1 MVAPVS
7 TNSVPT
13 NTSSPVSPTSYQAP
27 VAPTNL
33 ATLGSNSTTA
43 IPTAPTTPKP
53 AVSAETERY
62 TAVQQSLSNAK
73 SAVTSAAT
81 ANTKI
86 DESLKQVRDIATK
99 LSDDNLASKD
109 REKLQADYQKLR
121 EGIIKS
127 QEQASV
133 RTGDQKS
140 LTQTAGTQ
148 KPGGQKTDVQKTN
161 LLTDDKALTTATNTR
176 GGQLDIQSSK
186 SAKALGLPEKLG
198 TAADAKALLQGNESQ
213 AGSLANAEKNTRDTA
228 ARLKKVEANVD
239 QKLETS
245 TAVAK
250 AVKRLDAAK
259 NGGVEVSAEREQ
271 QRSQALEKA
280 RETSQLLKAQFG
292 GLSANNN
299 SNSGASNPLLALLR

>member
-7 TNSVPT
+7 TNSVS
-13 NTSSPVSPTSYQAP
+13 NSPVSPTSYQAP

-33 ATLGSNSTTA
+33 ATLGSNSTAA
-43 IPTAPTTPKP
+43 IPAAPTKPKP

-109 REKLQADYQKLR
+109 REKLQADYSKLR

-140 LTQTAGTQ
+140 AAQTS
-148 KPGGQKTDVQKTN
+148 GGQKSDAQKTN

-198 TAADAKALLQGNESQ
+198 SAADAKALLQGNESQ

-280 RETSQLLKAQFG
+280 RETSQLLKSQFG
-292 GLSANNN
+292 GLSPNNN

>member
-7 TNSVPT
+7 NNPISNSQVVPASYQT
-13 NTSSPVSPTSYQAP
+13 PVST
-27 VAPTNL
+27 
-33 ATLGSNSTTA
+33 ATLNSGSSSNTIA
-43 IPTAPTTPKP
+43 TPPP
-53 AVSAETERY
+53 AAKKTESAETERY

-81 ANTKI
+81 ANNKI

-121 EGIIKS
+121 DGIVKS
-127 QEQASV
+127 QEQATV
-133 RTGDQKS
+133 RSGDQKP
-140 LTQTAGTQ
+140 GNQ
-148 KPGGQKTDVQKTN
+148 KSGEQKTN
-161 LLTDDKALTTATNTR
+161 LLTDSKALKTSTNTR
-176 GGQLDIQSSK
+176 GGQLDIQSSQ

-198 TAADAKALLQGNESQ
+198 SAAEAKALLQADDKQ
-213 AGSLANAEKNTRDTA
+213 AGSLANAEKATRETN

-280 RETSQLLKAQFG
+280 RETSQLLKSQLG
-292 GLSANNN
+292 GLSPNNNN
-299 SNSGASNPLLALLR
+299 SSASNPLLALLR

>member
-1 MVAPVS
+1 MVAPVT
-7 TNSVPT
+7 TNSANSVSNNPISPLLYQAPVVPT
-13 NTSSPVSPTSYQAP
+13 NT
-27 VAPTNL
+27 
-33 ATLGSNSTTA
+33 ATLSSTTA
-43 IPTAPTTPKP
+43 IPTGPAQPKP
-53 AVSAETERY
+53 AVSAETQRY

-73 SAVTSAAT
+73 SAISSADT
-81 ANTKI
+81 ANKQI
-86 DESLKQVRDIATK
+86 DDSLKQVRDIATK
-99 LSDDNLASKD
+99 LSNDNLASKD

-121 EGIIKS
+121 EGIVKS

-133 RTGDQKS
+133 KTGDQK
-140 LTQTAGTQ
+140 
-148 KPGGQKTDVQKTN
+148 PGDPKSSVQKTN

-198 TAADAKALLQGNESQ
+198 SAADAKALLQGNESQ
-213 AGSLANAEKNTRDTA
+213 AGSLANAEKSTRDTA

-280 RETSQLLKAQFG
+280 RETSQLLKSQLG
-292 GLSANNN
+292 GLSPNN
-299 SNSGASNPLLALLR
+299 NSGASNPLLALLR

>member
-13 NTSSPVSPTSYQAP
+13 NSVPTTSTTPVSP
-27 VAPTNL
+27 
-33 ATLGSNSTTA
+33 SNTASLSSTTFNQSKA
-43 IPTAPTTPKP
+43 IPTAPTQPKP
-53 AVSAETERY
+53 AVSAETQRY
-62 TAVQQSLSNAK
+62 TAVQQSLSGAK
-73 SAVTSAAT
+73 SAVTAAST
-81 ANTKI
+81 ANSKI
-86 DESLKQVRDIATK
+86 DDSLKQVRDIATK
-99 LSDDNLASKD
+99 LADDNLASKD

-133 RTGDQKS
+133 RSADPGSGAQKAAEQKS
-140 LTQTAGTQ
+140 SG
-148 KPGGQKTDVQKTN
+148 QKTN

-176 GGQLDIQSSK
+176 GGQLEIQSAK

-198 TAADAKALLQGNESQ
+198 SAADAKALLQGDENK
-213 AGSLANAEKNTRDTA
+213 AGSLANAEKTTRDTA
-228 ARLKKVEANVD
+228 ARLKKAEANVD

-280 RETSQLLKAQFG
+280 RETSQLLKSQFG
-292 GLSANNN
+292 GLSPNNN
-299 SNSGASNPLLALLR
+299 AGSSNSLLALLR

>member
-1 MVAPVS
+1 MVAPVT
-7 TNSVPT
+7 TNSANSVSNNPI
-13 NTSSPVSPTSYQAP
+13 SPLSYQAP
-27 VAPTNL
+27 VVPTNT
-33 ATLGSNSTTA
+33 ATLSSTTA
-43 IPTAPTTPKP
+43 IPTGPAQPKP
-53 AVSAETERY
+53 AVSAETQRY

-73 SAVTSAAT
+73 SAISSADT
-81 ANTKI
+81 ANKQI
-86 DESLKQVRDIATK
+86 DDSLKQVRDIATK
-99 LSDDNLASKD
+99 LSNDNLASKD

-121 EGIIKS
+121 EGIVKS

-133 RTGDQKS
+133 KTGDQK
-140 LTQTAGTQ
+140 
-148 KPGGQKTDVQKTN
+148 PGDPKSNVQKTN

-198 TAADAKALLQGNESQ
+198 SAADAKALLQGNESQ
-213 AGSLANAEKNTRDTA
+213 TGSLASAEKSTRDTA

-280 RETSQLLKAQFG
+280 RETSQLLKSQLG
-292 GLSANNN
+292 GLSPNNN

>member
-13 NTSSPVSPTSYQAP
+13 NSVPTTTTTPASPSKTAS
-27 VAPTNL
+27 L
-33 ATLGSNSTTA
+33 SSTTFNQSKA
-43 IPTAPTTPKP
+43 IPTTPTQPKP
-53 AVSAETERY
+53 AVSAETQRY
-62 TAVQQSLSNAK
+62 TAVQQSLSSAK
-73 SAVTSAAT
+73 SAVTAAST
-81 ANTKI
+81 ANSKI
-86 DESLKQVRDIATK
+86 DDSLKQVRDIATK
-99 LSDDNLASKD
+99 LADDNIGSKD

-121 EGIIKS
+121 ESIVKS

-133 RTGDQKS
+133 RSADPGSGAQKAAEQKS
-140 LTQTAGTQ
+140 GS
-148 KPGGQKTDVQKTN
+148 QKTN

-176 GGQLDIQSSK
+176 GGQLEIQSAK

-198 TAADAKALLQGNESQ
+198 SAADAKALLQGDENK
-213 AGSLANAEKNTRDTA
+213 AGSLANAEKTTRDTA
-228 ARLKKVEANVD
+228 ARLKKAEANVD

-280 RETSQLLKAQFG
+280 RETSQLLKSQFG
-292 GLSANNN
+292 GLSPNNN
-299 SNSGASNPLLALLR
+299 AGSSNSLLALLR